1 MRYKATFVAGF
12 AVGFIAGARA
22 GRERYDQ
29 IVKYSKQIAGHP
41 AVQKAT
47 STVTAKATELG
58 KTAAAK
64 APDLAKTAAATV
76 SEQVPKMAATA
87 RQKAGDRLPFGGLL
101 RGGLRELGG
110 LGSRGAAGLPHGR
123 VFGRLPAELHQ
134 LLVAFTTG
142 PCARHEPR
150 RESRQERYSCP
161 HVVPLS

>member
-1 MRYKATFVAGF
+1 MRYKAMFVAGF

-29 IVKYSKQIAGHP
+29 IVKYSKQVAGHP

-87 RQKAGDRLPFGGLL
+87 RQKAG
-101 RGGLRELGG
+101 
-110 LGSRGAAGLPHGR
+110 
-123 VFGRLPAELHQ
+123 GRLQFGSKSDSADTADGQAGSPVDNGQAS
-134 LLVAFTTG
+134 VNGVRYTTDG
-142 PCARHEPR
+142 
-150 RESRQERYSCP
+150 S
-161 HVVPLS
+161 

>member
-29 IVKYSKQIAGHP
+29 IVKYSKQVAGNP

-47 STVTAKATELG
+47 NTVTAKATELG

-64 APDLAKTAAATV
+64 APELAKTAAATV

-87 RQKAGDRLPFGGLL
+87 RQKAGDRLPFGGKSDSADAAD
-101 RGGLRELGG
+101 GQV
-110 LGSRGAAGLPHGR
+110 GSPIDNGQASVNGVHY
-123 VFGRLPAELHQ
+123 
-134 LLVAFTTG
+134 TTDG
-142 PCARHEPR
+142 
-150 RESRQERYSCP
+150 S
-161 HVVPLS
+161 

>member
-1 MRYKATFVAGF
+1 MRYRATFIVGF
-12 AVGFIAGARA
+12 AVGFIAGSRA

-29 IVKYSKQIAGHP
+29 IVKFGKQVAGHP

-87 RQKAGDRLPFGGLL
+87 RDRLPFGGKSDSADTAD
-101 RGGLRELGG
+101 GEA
-110 LGSRGAAGLPHGR
+110 GSPVDNGQASVNGVRY
-123 VFGRLPAELHQ
+123 
-134 LLVAFTTG
+134 TTDG
-142 PCARHEPR
+142 
-150 RESRQERYSCP
+150 S
-161 HVVPLS
+161 